1 MLNIYVWFPYDI
13 WEWLVFELLLFCVD
27 FEWLMPQIPY
37 DFYPGIY
44 ADKSRYATT
53 DAAILNFA

>member
-1 MLNIYVWFPYDI
+1 MYDSHMIYG
-13 WEWLVFELLLFCVD
+13 EWLVFELLLFCVD
-27 FEWLMPQIPY
+27 FAWFMPQKPY

-53 DAAILNFA
+53 DAAIFNFA

>member
-1 MLNIYVWFPYDI
+1 MGVTGVWATVI
-13 WEWLVFELLLFCVD
+13 LSVD
-27 FEWLMPQIPY
+27 FAWFMPQKPY